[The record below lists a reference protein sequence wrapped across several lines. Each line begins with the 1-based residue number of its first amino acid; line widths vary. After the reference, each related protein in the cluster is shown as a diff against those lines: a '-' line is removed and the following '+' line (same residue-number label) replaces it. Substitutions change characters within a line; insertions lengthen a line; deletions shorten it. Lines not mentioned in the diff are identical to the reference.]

1 MNESF
6 QVIIQALLA
15 IVISGVGFIVRQL
28 SSKLDKFSDSLETLA
43 KAISDLRVEV
53 LKDFVRNEEFVVM
66 RQRIHDIA
74 NNVSALMA
82 QAELNKRKGER

>member
-6 QVIIQALLA
+6 QIIIQALLA

-28 SSKLDKFSDSLETLA
+28 ASKLDKFSDSLETLA